1 LSTRAGAPVAP
12 VAPVAL
18 VTGSGGG
25 LGTST
30 CRALH
35 AAGFDI
41 VATDRSV
48 DLLADFAGVPGY
60 RVLPLDV
67 TDTASARAVAAQL
80 DRLDVLVNNA
90 GIIGYFP
97 VVETDP
103 DTIARHFQVNTL
115 GALRT
120 THACLDLL
128 IAAHGRVVNVTS
140 ESYRFRNPFQ
150 IYQTTKLALEGLSD
164 VLRRELAPLG
174 VRLATVRPG
183 AIDTGLFH
191 AMADVTNPVP
201 DSRLARPFARF
212 ARGLARR
219 PPSRVSSPDEVAA
232 VVVRAATADRVRPHY
247 AINNM
252 LALRVAAAL
261 PTRAAD
267 VAVARIVGR

>member
-1 LSTRAGAPVAP
+1 VT
-12 VAPVAL
+12 PVAL
-18 VTGSGGG
+18 VTGAAGG
-25 LGTST
+25 LGAST

-35 AAGFDI
+35 AAGFDV
-41 VATDRSV
+41 VATDRRA
-48 DLLADFAGVPGY
+48 DLLADVAGLPGY

-67 TDTASARAVAAQL
+67 TDTASAHLVAEQL
-80 DRLDVLVNNA
+80 ERVDLLVNNA

-103 DTIARHFQVNTL
+103 DTIVRHFQVNTF

-128 IAAHGRVVNVTS
+128 IASRGRVVNVSS

-150 IYQTTKLALEGLSD
+150 VYQTTKLALEGLSD

-174 VRLATVRPG
+174 VQVSTVRPG
-183 AIDTGLFH
+183 AIDTGLFR
-191 AMADVTNPVP
+191 AMTGVTNPVP
-201 DSRLARPFARF
+201 DSHLARPYARF

-219 PPSRVSSPDEVAA
+219 PPSRVSTPDEVAA
-232 VVVRAATADRVRPHY
+232 LIVQAATSDRMRPHY

-261 PTRAAD
+261 PTRSAD
-267 VAVARIVGR
+267 AIVARILGRIPQPH